1 MIWLWIL
8 GALIVILLFFP
19 ARFILTFLKIGEEE
33 LEISLK
39 LWRWQLWKSAE
50 IHVDEKAAEPVES
63 TASSQPVAPL
73 QPDEP
78 PHPAA
83 PLQPDEPTQ
92 PVASSQSSY
101 TPQPPSNESLPPPP
115 ASEKPQEQVSA
126 SASTAIPK
134 TASKTDPNR
143 HLYAL
148 ALHPT
153 LEKEA
158 LRLLYRLM
166 RNAWRIFK
174 LKIPVLRVHY
184 GTENPAQL
192 GMMVGGFWGVHGLA
206 KAPEGWELV
215 PAWDKPGFAALQSEV
230 RISITLFRILRFL
243 LLSFYA
249 IIRFAWIGW
258 RLYKAYRKDPS
269 MQDLSAWRRWILQR
283 IAPLVEEVQHD
294 QT

>member
-8 GALIVILLFFP
+8 GALFLVLLFFP

-39 LWRWQLWKSAE
+39 LWRWQLWKSA
-50 IHVDEKAAEPVES
+50 
-63 TASSQPVAPL
+63 APL
-73 QPDEP
+73 KTV
-78 PHPAA
+78 
-83 PLQPDEPTQ
+83 EPTQ
-92 PVASSQSSY
+92 AVETPQPLSSSQASY
-101 TPQPPSNESLPPPP
+101 TPPPSMESLPPPHVSEIPP
-115 ASEKPQEQVSA
+115 AQAPVSDT
-126 SASTAIPK
+126 SAPPK
-134 TASKTDPNR
+134 TVPKTDPNR
-143 HLYAL
+143 PLYAL

-158 LRLLYRLM
+158 LRLMYRLL

-184 GTENPAQL
+184 GMENPAQL
-192 GMMVGGFWGVHGLA
+192 GMMVGGFWGVHSLA

-215 PAWDKPGFAALQSEV
+215 PAWDKPGFSALQSEV
-230 RISITLFRILRFL
+230 RITITLFRILRFL

>member
-8 GALIVILLFFP
+8 GALILLVLFFP
-19 ARFILTFLKIGEEE
+19 VRFVLHFLKIGEEE
-33 LEISLK
+33 LEVSLK
-39 LWRWQLWKSAE
+39 LWRWELWKSAE
-50 IHVDEKAAEPVES
+50 IHVEEPVVEPVPPKEDHIES
-63 TASSQPVAPL
+63 SPSPQHAAPLKTVEQTQPVEPSQPVS
-73 QPDEP
+73 
-78 PHPAA
+78 
-83 PLQPDEPTQ
+83 
-92 PVASSQSSY
+92 SSQASHTS
-101 TPQPPSNESLPPPP
+101 PPSKESLPPPHV
-115 ASEKPQEQVSA
+115 SEIPQAQAPVSA
-126 SASTAIPK
+126 SSAIP
-134 TASKTDPNR
+134 KTDPNR
-143 HLYAL
+143 HFYAL

-184 GTENPAQL
+184 GMENPAQL
-192 GMMVGGFWGVHGLA
+192 GMMVGGFWGAHGLA
-206 KAPEGWELV
+206 NAPEGWEMV

-230 RISITLFRILRFL
+230 RITITLFRILRFL

-258 RLYKAYRKDPS
+258 RLYRAYRKDPT
-269 MQDLSAWRRWILQR
+269 MPDLSAWRRWILQR